1 MTKKTIRHNSY
12 LIIIPIVSLL
22 IALLL
27 RLKLG
32 SNLMFYVYHDHIN
45 FFPCRISYSLL
56 YIIRILI
63 CSFYMAITLIQ
74 KLRRDKR
81 LIARS
86 LLSLITIYLE
96 YWLVFFKESIIT
108 VILFS
113 VLILVVNFKY
123 VKINLLSK
131 NDSYI
136 LYILISLFCVIE
148 FYMIICIL
156 SIII

>member
-1 MTKKTIRHNSY
+1 
-12 LIIIPIVSLL
+12 
-22 IALLL
+22 
-27 RLKLG
+27 
-32 SNLMFYVYHDHIN
+32 
-45 FFPCRISYSLL
+45 
-56 YIIRILI
+56 
-63 CSFYMAITLIQ
+63 MAITLIQ
-74 KLRRDKR
+74 KLRRDIR
-81 LIARS
+81 LIAIS

-113 VLILVVNFKY
+113 VLILVVNFIY